1 MRPVG
6 KLDESAAL
14 VRPAVAVAKTVA
26 TKVAVDKGTEAGKAG
41 VDAAAAKLK
50 ARRQERLARA
60 PRISNDRE
68 VN

>member
-6 KLDESAAL
+6 KLDEYAAV

-41 VDAAAAKLK
+41 VDAAAAKIK
-50 ARRQERLARA
+50 AKRLAKA
-60 PRISNDRE
+60 PKISNDRQ
-68 VN
+68 VH

>member
-6 KLDESAAL
+6 QLDEYAAL

-26 TKVAVDKGTEAGKAG
+26 TQVAVDKGTEAGKKG
-41 VDAAAAKLK
+41 VDAAAAKIK
-50 ARRQERLARA
+50 AKRLAKA
-60 PRISNDRE
+60 PKVSNDRE